1 MKKVLIVEDDLII
14 AMVIEN
20 MVKDLGHEVIGKTNT
35 GEEAVDMALDLK
47 PDIIL
52 MDIRLKGEMDGIEA
66 VSKIREKMTV
76 PVIYI
81 TGNSDQLNKERAE
94 ETGFISLITK
104 PFTKIDLDKSFQL
117 AS

>member
-20 MVKDLGHEVIGKTNT
+20 MVRDLGHKVVGKTNT
-35 GEEAVDMALDLK
+35 GEEAVELALDLK

-52 MDIRLKGEMDGIEA
+52 MDIRLKGEMDGVEA
-66 VSKIREKMTV
+66 VARIRETLTV

-81 TGNSDQLNKERAE
+81 TGNTDRVNRTRAE
-94 ETGFISLITK
+94 QTGFISLITK
-104 PFTKIDLDKSFQL
+104 PFTKIDLDKSFQK
-117 AS
+117 AC

>member
-20 MVKDLGHEVIGKTNT
+20 MVKDLGHEVIGKTST

-66 VSKIREKMTV
+66 VSKIREKMNI

-94 ETGFISLITK
+94 KTGFISLITK
-104 PFTKIDLDKSFQL
+104 PFTKIDLDKSFQR